1 MAATSNT
8 SDALLEQ
15 ENAAILCVLTEADEY
30 YKEQQ
35 RLGKTIRKGFLDL
48 AKARQAVGPSSSI
61 SALNVREEL
70 SAQFSVD
77 ADDAFVRDRRVL
89 PVLPRP
95 AARARSGLARL
106 GWAGRA
112 GAAGVFDYFLDVTVG
127 CRQSV

>member
-1 MAATSNT
+1 MRVRIAAN
-8 SDALLEQ
+8 LPP
-15 ENAAILCVLTEADEY
+15 
-30 YKEQQ
+30 
-35 RLGKTIRKGFLDL
+35 DL
-48 AKARQAVGPSSSI
+48 RGI
-61 SALNVREEL
+61 
-70 SAQFSVD
+70 VD